1 MYSLEVIKGG
11 VSLETVP
18 LTNPV
23 MKLGRQPDTNDIIL
37 DHESCSRNHA
47 KLLLEKKSGDA
58 EVCLYIIDLGS
69 THGTFLNKT
78 RLEPRIDTRLENGFQ
93 IKFGESSRIFVV
105 VKDEPEDDQEYKTT
119 QSLPTTVTTD
129 PQISWGFREDAIG
142 FDEEE
147 DSSDIGLSMLHGK
160 VSKGRGQSKVSWL
173 DALDATQLN
182 EKEQAIFDRLLSL
195 KLKSE
200 NLSNEISR
208 IRSKEDKFGESSL
221 TEGQMKQIAKNE
233 VAIDSIKER
242 IACDTDA
249 LKKKL
254 ADRRPELLGKQ
265 KLDSRKGQGEKGE
278 GCVKSLKRL
287 RGIEDDLD
295 DGFDAIHD
303 AVERDAKISGSKLL
317 TTKTSGIFKIR
328 TSGGPSITPSSTGTT
343 VTRRAPSG
351 SIETASSLKIK
362 LVDVQKAIETLERE
376 AEMTTMSTEHQDESS
391 TRVEDDPLDAF
402 MQRMTSVQFQ
412 QAEALSSKRND
423 QLIAL
428 RREEA
433 RLNDLVH
440 VVTTSSLQLL
450 PENFVERIE
459 RTTGDKVE
467 EEEERLK
474 ALVGPQLGPHRDN
487 RQRGGGVA
495 NAVAQ
500 LLQTQSKSKPPP
512 PTRLFNQPQSQ
523 EKRQEQLTHNEERDV
538 EVEEGLTAKVAL
550 PSSLLAGVGFRS

>member
-1 MYSLEVIKGG
+1 
-11 VSLETVP
+11 
-18 LTNPV
+18 
-23 MKLGRQPDTNDIIL
+23 L

-58 EVCLYIIDLGS
+58 ELCLYIIDLGS

-78 RLEPRIDTRLENGFQ
+78 RLDPRIDIRLDTGYQ

-105 VKDEPEDDQEYKTT
+105 VKDEPEDEKEYKTT

-129 PQISWGFREDAIG
+129 PQISWGFREDATG

-147 DSSDIGLSMLHGK
+147 DDSDMGLSMLHGK
-160 VSKGRGQSKVSWL
+160 VSKGRGQSKLSWL

-195 KLKSE
+195 KIKSD

-208 IRSKEDKFGESSL
+208 IRSKEDKFGDASL

-265 KLDSRKGQGEKGE
+265 DLDSRKGQGEKGE
-278 GCVKSLKRL
+278 GGAKSLKRV

-317 TTKTSGIFKIR
+317 TTTKTSGIFKIR
-328 TSGGPSITPSSTGTT
+328 TLGPSITPSSTGTT
-343 VTRRAPSG
+343 VTQSRAPSG
-351 SIETASSLKIK
+351 SVETAASLKIK

-376 AEMTTMSTEHQDESS
+376 SEMSTISTEHQDESS

-412 QAEALSSKRND
+412 QAEALSAKRND

-433 RLNDLVH
+433 RLNDLIR
-440 VVTTSSLQLL
+440 VVTTSSLQLQSSI

-459 RTTGDKVE
+459 STTK

-474 ALVGPQLGPHRDN
+474 ALVGPQLGPHHN

-495 NAVAQ
+495 NAVAL
-500 LLQTQSKSKPPP
+500 LLQSQSKSMPPP
-512 PTRLFNQPQSQ
+512 PPRLLKQPQSQ
-523 EKRQEQLTHNEERDV
+523 EKHQEQLTHNDERDI

-550 PSSLLAGVGFRS
+550 PSSLLAGVGFKS

>member
-1 MYSLEVIKGG
+1 L
-11 VSLETVP
+11 
-18 LTNPV
+18 
-23 MKLGRQPDTNDIIL
+23 
-37 DHESCSRNHA
+37 
-47 KLLLEKKSGDA
+47 
-58 EVCLYIIDLGS
+58 
-69 THGTFLNKT
+69 
-78 RLEPRIDTRLENGFQ
+78 
-93 IKFGESSRIFVV
+93 
-105 VKDEPEDDQEYKTT
+105 
-119 QSLPTTVTTD
+119 
-129 PQISWGFREDAIG
+129 
-142 FDEEE
+142 
-147 DSSDIGLSMLHGK
+147 
-160 VSKGRGQSKVSWL
+160 SWL

-195 KLKSE
+195 KLKSD

-208 IRSKEDKFGESSL
+208 IRSKEDKFGDCSL

-265 KLDSRKGQGEKGE
+265 DLDSRKGQGEKGE
-278 GCVKSLKRL
+278 GGVKSLKRV

-317 TTKTSGIFKIR
+317 TTTKTSGIFKIR
-328 TSGGPSITPSSTGTT
+328 TSGPSITPSSTGTT
-343 VTRRAPSG
+343 VTQSRAPSG
-351 SIETASSLKIK
+351 SVETAASLNIK

-376 AEMTTMSTEHQDESS
+376 SEMSTISTEHQDESS

-412 QAEALSSKRND
+412 QAEALSAKRND

-433 RLNDLVH
+433 RLNDLVR
-440 VVTTSSLQLL
+440 VVTTSSLQLQSSI

-459 RTTGDKVE
+459 STTE

-474 ALVGPQLGPHRDN
+474 ALVGPQLGPHHN
-487 RQRGGGVA
+487 RQRGGGGVA
-495 NAVAQ
+495 NVVA
-500 LLQTQSKSKPPP
+500 LLHSQSKSMPPP
-512 PTRLFNQPQSQ
+512 PPRLLKQPQSQ
-523 EKRQEQLTHNEERDV
+523 EKHQEQLTHNEERDV
-538 EVEEGLTAKVAL
+538 EVEDGLTAKVAL
-550 PSSLLAGVGFRS
+550 PSSLLAGVGFKS

>member
-11 VSLETVP
+11 VSLETIP

-47 KLLLEKKSGDA
+47 KLLLEKKSGDS

-78 RLEPRIDTRLENGFQ
+78 RLEPRIDTRLDNGYQ
-93 IKFGESSRIFVV
+93 IKFAESTRIFVV

-208 IRSKEDKFGESSL
+208 IRSKEDKFGERSL

-265 KLDSRKGQGEKGE
+265 ELDSRKGQGEKGE
-278 GCVKSLKRL
+278 GGVKSLKRL

-317 TTKTSGIFKIR
+317 TTTKTSGIFKIR

-343 VTRRAPSG
+343 VTQIRAPSG

-362 LVDVQKAIETLERE
+362 LVNVQKAIETLERE
-376 AEMTTMSTEHQDESS
+376 AEMSTMSREHQDESS

-423 QLIAL
+423 QLNAL

-440 VVTTSSLQLL
+440 VVTTSSLQLQSL
-450 PENFVERIE
+450 IPENFVERIE
-459 RTTGDKVE
+459 RVTGDKVE

-474 ALVGPQLGPHRDN
+474 ALVGPQLGPHHN

-512 PTRLFNQPQSQ
+512 PPRLFKQPQSQ
-523 EKRQEQLTHNEERDV
+523 EKRQEQLTHNGERDV

-550 PSSLLAGVGFRS
+550 PSRL